1 MTTRTRKANTIA
13 DQIAAL
19 VLEYETLPDK
29 ERFDFDRALLQAL
42 DVSPKDWL
50 LAMKQLA
57 GSAGR

>member
-1 MTTRTRKANTIA
+1 MTTKARKATIA